1 MIIADYFL
9 TPWIDSEENW
19 FVHFDTRIYRHPFQ
33 MFIQKFFLHIGV
45 TGINSCR
52 HESWKIVIIRKIMWH
67 FWYNDPSNIDPCQN
81 TKPSLSLHGQ
91 QWSESN
97 DKMKQNLEL
106 PKNIKAGSLRPLKA
120 YLNPYQPL
128 KKENNNENLQ
138 LFIL

>member
-1 MIIADYFL
+1 MIIAHYFL

-19 FVHFDTRIYRHPFQ
+19 FVHFDKRIYRHPFQ
-33 MFIQKFFLHIGV
+33 MFIQKFSLHIGD

-67 FWYNDPSNIDPCQN
+67 IWYNDPSNFDPCQN
-81 TKPSLSLHGQ
+81 TKPSLSLHGL

-97 DKMKQNLEL
+97 VKMKQNLEL
-106 PKNIKAGSLRPLKA
+106 PITSKQDPSDHLKA

-138 LFIL
+138 LFIF